1 MSVISAS
8 LIFLQVLKTFMGR
21 KFTIVNI
28 RVSSLV
34 LIPNVENIFV
44 WTCVGRGS
52 IFFAKN

>member
-1 MSVISAS
+1 MSIISAS

-21 KFTIVNI
+21 VNI